1 MDGLRQ
7 STEHVTSMLSC
18 PVFCG
23 SDGLKH
29 PLAFFF
35 YLFLFLKQVPLACQH
50 KVVSKVTNAF
60 FFFCFETLPLSSVS
74 EELSKVFT
82 DAVSSGNVRILRVSI
97 VNGMKK
103 KVKKR
108 D

>member
-1 MDGLRQ
+1 MSCILRIGWFEA
-7 STEHVTSMLSC
+7 STCL
-18 PVFCG
+18 F
-23 SDGLKH
+23 
-29 PLAFFF
+29 
-35 YLFLFLKQVPLACQH
+35 FLFIFVFKTGSFSMSTQSGIQGNKRFL
-50 KVVSKVTNAF
+50 
-60 FFFCFETLPLSSVS
+60 FFCFETLPLSSVS